1 MKLFRLAL
9 PLIVSSMGA
18 QVLNIIATPLLTS
31 FYTAEQFGIWAFF
44 LAITSVTIAGSA
56 FRYDISIVLPTSQ
69 VKSFMLSIISFQHVI
84 VTTLVTLIFTML
96 YFFMSNSVNVIYL
109 LIPLS
114 VFLGGLGLISN
125 ANLNTK
131 KKYKVIATSKFIQTF
146 LTVILNLF
154 FVLLNDSDNGGLY
167 LIISTIAGQGVCLCI
182 QLKSLKVNYYLLFN
196 SLSKKY
202 RVNLA
207 KKYSDFAIYSLPE
220 VLLGTFLRSFPI
232 YILAYLFTT
241 TEVGQYSLAQRLL
254 LLPMA
259 IIATSMSQVYLKSFS
274 LKAAKKESILKDLI
288 YIWLGSFTLGLVPAF
303 IVFFYVEPIFLL
315 VFDKS
320 WLMASEIIKWLVFPT
335 LIRFVFT
342 MGSSSHAVLRMQN
355 YSFYFSVIALLG
367 KLLCALCFNNT
378 VIELLVSF
386 AIVDIIVMFI
396 MNYLVLIRAKRK

>member
-1 MKLFRLAL
+1 
-9 PLIVSSMGA
+9 
-18 QVLNIIATPLLTS
+18 
-31 FYTAEQFGIWAFF
+31 
-44 LAITSVTIAGSA
+44 
-56 FRYDISIVLPTSQ
+56 
-69 VKSFMLSIISFQHVI
+69 
-84 VTTLVTLIFTML
+84 
-96 YFFMSNSVNVIYL
+96 
-109 LIPLS
+109 
-114 VFLGGLGLISN
+114 
-125 ANLNTK
+125 
-131 KKYKVIATSKFIQTF
+131 
-146 LTVILNLF
+146 
-154 FVLLNDSDNGGLY
+154 GLY

-182 QLKSLKVNYYLLFN
+182 QLKSLKVNYHLLFN
-196 SLSKKY
+196 NLNKKY

-274 LKAAKKESILKDLI
+274 LKVAKKESILKDLT

-303 IVFFYVEPIFLL
+303 IVFFYIEPIFLL

-367 KLLCALCFNNT
+367 KILCALYFNNT
-378 VIELLVSF
+378 VIELL
-386 AIVDIIVMFI
+386 
-396 MNYLVLIRAKRK
+396 